1 MAEKLAKRRQEEIF
15 LVALLEGRTIAEA
28 AKQAGISET
37 TAYRW
42 LRDPDFQQRYKAA
55 KEELVQR
62 VLDRLIALGEAAAN
76 TLRDILT
83 SGEGEGNRLQAARL
97 VLNTLLEGVAYQQLE
112 ERLTR
117 LEERLAGGE
126 R

>member
-126 R
+126 